1 MFNLIRYLLLILAG
15 TSYIYGGLLHRYSFE
30 GTDSEVVDSVG
41 GKDGSFHGGAKLKG
55 TGYLDLDGVNDF
67 VELPPGILGETG
79 SVTFETWTI
88 WKGPSSSSWQN
99 LFHFSES
106 DLKYLYLTPRTGTGS
121 KHVRFGISSGG
132 SEKRVDGLDQLK
144 GDGRQVNYLALV
156 YDGELGQMSFYL
168 DGEFQKTA
176 STTVD
181 LKSITQQIDGLCFT
195 HGLPI
200 TKAIHEFRIHDG
212 ALSLKTRQL

>member
-1 MFNLIRYLLLILAG
+1 MFNRFPLSPKLLFNLIRYLLLILAG
-15 TSYIYGGLLHRYSFE
+15 TSYTYGGLLHRYSFD

-67 VELPPGILGETG
+67 VELPAGILGETG

-106 DLKYLYLTPRTGTGS
+106 DLKYLLDASYWNGLQART
-121 KHVRFGISSGG
+121 
-132 SEKRVDGLDQLK
+132 L
-144 GDGRQVNYLALV
+144 
-156 YDGELGQMSFYL
+156 
-168 DGEFQKTA
+168 
-176 STTVD
+176 
-181 LKSITQQIDGLCFT
+181 
-195 HGLPI
+195 
-200 TKAIHEFRIHDG
+200 
-212 ALSLKTRQL
+212 